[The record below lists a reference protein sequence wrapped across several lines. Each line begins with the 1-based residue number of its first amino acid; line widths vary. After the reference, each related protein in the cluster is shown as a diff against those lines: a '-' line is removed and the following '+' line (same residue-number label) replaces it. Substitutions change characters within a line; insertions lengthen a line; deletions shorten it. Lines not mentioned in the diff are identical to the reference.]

1 MNKIVKT
8 LLVVTVIL
16 GAFAFTTPVKK
27 KINIKESTIV
37 WKGKKII
44 GASHTGT
51 LKLKSGYFEM
61 ENDVLLGGN
70 FVVDMTSLTVTGM
83 DEKYGKKLEGHLR
96 SDDFFGIEQH
106 PTASLI
112 FNNISKNDQGYEVT
126 GEITIKGITESI
138 TFNLKME
145 NNVTTLHLDIDR
157 SKFNVRYGSGSFFD
171 DLGDNMISDIIE
183 LDITLIF

>member
-51 LKLKSGYFEM
+51 LKLKIRVF
-61 ENDVLLGGN
+61 
-70 FVVDMTSLTVTGM
+70 
-83 DEKYGKKLEGHLR
+83 
-96 SDDFFGIEQH
+96 
-106 PTASLI
+106 
-112 FNNISKNDQGYEVT
+112 
-126 GEITIKGITESI
+126 
-138 TFNLKME
+138 
-145 NNVTTLHLDIDR
+145 
-157 SKFNVRYGSGSFFD
+157 
-171 DLGDNMISDIIE
+171 
-183 LDITLIF
+183 